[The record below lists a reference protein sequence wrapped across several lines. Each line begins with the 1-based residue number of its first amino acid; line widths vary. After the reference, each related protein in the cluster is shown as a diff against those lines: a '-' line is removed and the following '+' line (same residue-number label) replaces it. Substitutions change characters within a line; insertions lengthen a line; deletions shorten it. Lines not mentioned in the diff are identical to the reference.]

1 MKNFD
6 IVTVLLQL
14 AGRIAARR
22 AEKAVAREA
31 ALLASIEAARTAYG
45 KAVEHRVNTNW
56 RHQDIKR
63 VS

>member
-6 IVTVLLQL
+6 IVTALLAL
-14 AGRIAARR
+14 AGRIAQRR
-22 AEKAVAREA
+22 AEKAVKREA
-31 ALLASIEAARTAYG
+31 ALLAAIEATREAYG